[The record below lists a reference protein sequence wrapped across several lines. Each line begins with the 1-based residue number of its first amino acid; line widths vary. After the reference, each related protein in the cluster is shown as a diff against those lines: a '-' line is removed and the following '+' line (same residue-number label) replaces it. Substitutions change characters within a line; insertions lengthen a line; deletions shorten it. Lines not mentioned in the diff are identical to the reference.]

1 MPENELLIKAARFVG
16 LDGLKKSAIDL
27 ALSYCGIQQCSPL
40 HNNGPEI
47 RDTSF
52 IHIISSGKGV
62 LKIQGKEYVLGEHQ
76 AFLIPAGISAQY
88 TADRHDPWTYM
99 WVGFSGLMSEESM
112 AMAGFSFEHP
122 VRSVGNES
130 ILKHD
135 IEGMIETYHLTFTNE
150 LRRNG
155 CFFHFIAHLIEDYQA
170 QGVIGSESNLQ
181 SAQYARKV
189 YHYIMENFAE
199 SIKIQDLANEI
210 GISRNYLYSC
220 FKEVYK
226 VSPKQFLDTVRME
239 HAASLLVSKY
249 MNIGEVAHCIGF
261 DDELAFSKAFKEFHY
276 VSPTEFRKQLRTKRM
291 ASRPPR
297 SCSTI
302 SYS

>member
-1 MPENELLIKAARFVG
+1 MSDDELLIKAARFVG

-52 IHIISSGKGV
+52 IHVITSGKGV
-62 LKIQGKEYVLGEHQ
+62 LRMQGREYNLCAHQ
-76 AFLIPAGISAQY
+76 AFLIPAGVSAQY
-88 TADRHDPWTYM
+88 TADLTDPWTYM

-112 AMAGFSFEHP
+112 GMAGFSLEHP
-122 VRSVGNES
+122 VRAVGNES
-130 ILKHD
+130 ILQHD

-170 QGVIGSESNLQ
+170 QGVLGSESNLQ

-189 YHYIMENFAE
+189 YHYIMDNFSK
-199 SIKIQDLANEI
+199 SIKIQDLASEI
-210 GISRNYLYSC
+210 GLSRNYLYSC
-220 FKEVYK
+220 FKDVYK
-226 VSPKQFLDTVRME
+226 VSPKQFLDSVRME

-249 MNIGEVAHCIGF
+249 MNIGQVAHCVGF
-261 DDELAFSKAFKEFHY
+261 DDELAFSKAFKEFHHIAP
-276 VSPTEFRKQLRTKRM
+276 SEFRKQLRMKRM
-291 ASRPPR
+291 ASRPPL
-297 SCSTI
+297 SCSTTSI
-302 SYS
+302 S

>member
-1 MPENELLIKAARFVG
+1 MQNGELLIKAARFVG

-52 IHIISSGKGV
+52 IHVITSGKGV
-62 LKIQGKEYVLGEHQ
+62 LKMQGREYLLGAHQ
-76 AFLIPAGISAQY
+76 SFLIPAGILAQY
-88 TADRHDPWTYM
+88 TADKYDPWTYM
-99 WVGFSGLMSEESM
+99 WVGFSGLMSGESM
-112 AMAGFSFEHP
+112 GMAGFSLEHP
-122 VRSVGNES
+122 VRTVGNED
-130 ILKHD
+130 LLQRD

-181 SAQYARKV
+181 SAQYARKA
-189 YHYIMENFAE
+189 YHYIIDTFAKP
-199 SIKIQDLANEI
+199 IKIQDLAREI

-220 FKEVYK
+220 
-226 VSPKQFLDTVRME
+226 
-239 HAASLLVSKY
+239 
-249 MNIGEVAHCIGF
+249 
-261 DDELAFSKAFKEFHY
+261 
-276 VSPTEFRKQLRTKRM
+276 
-291 ASRPPR
+291 
-297 SCSTI
+297 
-302 SYS
+302 

>member
-291 ASRPPR
+291 VSRPPR